1 MPPTNEA
8 TLRQMLRAT
17 RLIADF
23 VNGLDEDAFN
33 SDALHQS
40 AVQHQLLIIG
50 EAITRLSPEWCDAHP
65 EIPWST
71 IKRMRDRLMHR
82 YDTVDIDI
90 VWRVAT
96 VNVPDL
102 GVLIEQL
109 LTIGADL
116 DEEPNAPNE

>member
-1 MPPTNEA
+1 MPPTNAA

-23 VNGLDEDAFN
+23 VNGLDEVAFKA
-33 SDALHQS
+33 DALHQS

-50 EAITRLSPEWCDAHP
+50 EAITRLSAEWCDAHP
-65 EIPWST
+65 AIPWST
-71 IKRMRDRLMHR
+71 IKRMRDRLIHR

-96 VNVPDL
+96 VNVP
-102 GVLIEQL
+102 
-109 LTIGADL
+109 TYACSSSSF
-116 DEEPNAPNE
+116 